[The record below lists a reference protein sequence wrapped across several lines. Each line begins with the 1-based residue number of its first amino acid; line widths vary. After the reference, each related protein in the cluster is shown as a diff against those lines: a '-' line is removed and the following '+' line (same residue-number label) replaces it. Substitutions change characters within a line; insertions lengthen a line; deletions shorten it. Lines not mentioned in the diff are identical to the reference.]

1 MIDRRTSP
9 TLDDVLQVL
18 ASNEAMSP
26 ARLRDMRSAVRRI
39 GQMIGK
45 PLDRLPANLS
55 LLRSLVNE
63 LTPAAHE
70 VSVKTFANLRSNLMA
85 AIRHAGLA
93 EDRPQA
99 LTPEFEVLYHALTTP
114 RLRHGLS
121 RFLRWC
127 SMRDLT
133 PASLDARTVV
143 DFRDWLQAN
152 ALVKDPSAF
161 ARQAGKL
168 WNEAAVLLPKH
179 GLQAVTLPA
188 RATNRADSTRERM
201 RSDFRL
207 EP

>member
-26 ARLRDMRSAVRRI
+26 VRLRDMRSAVRRI

-85 AIRHAGLA
+85 AIRHAGLT
-93 EDRPQA
+93 RSNI
-99 LTPEFEVLYHALTTP
+99 TK
-114 RLRHGLS
+114 
-121 RFLRWC
+121 
-127 SMRDLT
+127 T
-133 PASLDARTVV
+133 PAVSATQNNDSGKNT
-143 DFRDWLQAN
+143 FQ
-152 ALVKDPSAF
+152 PS
-161 ARQAGKL
+161 RIS
-168 WNEAAVLLPKH
+168 W
-179 GLQAVTLPA
+179 
-188 RATNRADSTRERM
+188 S
-201 RSDFRL
+201 
-207 EP
+207 